1 MNKRRCSN
9 QKCHVDDGETCPLGA
24 LTPDACTSWHSGGEE
39 ASPETDSSEHYEAR
53 VPWSGSALGLSDLM
67 ILLPRSRHLLI
78 GVLGAHDAGKTTMLT
93 ANYLLMLQGNR
104 LAEATFAGSRT
115 LGAWESLAS
124 WMRFHDAALAPMFPP
139 HTPRGSSRVPGL
151 LHVALRRKSGQLR
164 DLLLADAPGEWF
176 SKWAIAENAAPSE
189 GAQWLVD
196 RSDAFIVIADCD
208 RLRGKDRGLARA
220 ELLQLIERLGNHVGS
235 RPTILVWTKSEF
247 EIPPAIRESIQAA
260 IAQNL
265 PGATEHCVTIS
276 DPETFSEA
284 LGDIVS
290 VAWDSPHSKPMIEAV
305 QRHDVFFAFRGHHA
319 DS

>member
-1 MNKRRCSN
+1 
-9 QKCHVDDGETCPLGA
+9 
-24 LTPDACTSWHSGGEE
+24 
-39 ASPETDSSEHYEAR
+39 
-53 VPWSGSALGLSDLM
+53 
-67 ILLPRSRHLLI
+67 
-78 GVLGAHDAGKTTMLT
+78 MLT